1 MPTNMQSETPHFSTV
16 SLAWLLL
23 GVFALLAAGV
33 FSILLVLSRTP
44 AVQEFIPIIDFFHV
58 ALVIHVNLSVL
69 IWFLSF
75 TAVLWSL
82 NTKTITAID
91 YAALGFAYLGTLGLV
106 VGPLMGADKPLMNN
120 YVPVLEHNWFYIS
133 IALFGAG
140 ILLSAI
146 KTAVRPIS
154 PAPFFISPPLNKSIY
169 VSAWVC
175 IAAFAALLAS
185 YLNLPRTISSA
196 SYFEYLFWGGGHILQ
211 FSHTL
216 LALVAWAWLLKIS
229 SGKRFNFTNRLTPLF
244 LITVMPVL
252 SVPLI
257 YFNHDVLSTP
267 HHLAFTALMKH
278 GGLAS
283 LPIGLLITVWMF
295 SNAKADPKDRHYRAC
310 LYASLGLFATG
321 GVIGFLIEGVN
332 VVIPAHYHGSIVG
345 VTISFMGLSYFLLP
359 QFGYAKPDIKLSHW
373 QPYIYGG
380 GQLMHILGLAWSGG
394 YGVQRKTAGAAQELD
409 RLPEIIGMGMM
420 GLGGLIS
427 IIGGAL
433 FLWIVIKVL
442 IAGKVRPAQT

>member
-1 MPTNMQSETPHFSTV
+1 MTEDLTAIEPPYSKVPF
-16 SLAWLLL
+16 AWLLL

-44 AVQEFIPIIDFFHV
+44 AIQEFIPIIDFFHV

-82 NTKTITAID
+82 NTKPIKVLD
-91 YAALGFAYLGTLGLV
+91 YSALGLACLGTLGIV
-106 VGPLMGADKPLMNN
+106 IGPLVGTDKPLMNN
-120 YVPVLEHNWFYIS
+120 YIPVLEHNWFYLS
-133 IALFGAG
+133 LALFGLG

-146 KTAVRPIS
+146 KTVLRPIS
-154 PAPFFISPPLNKSIY
+154 PAPFFASSPINISIY
-169 VSAWVC
+169 ASAWVC
-175 IAAFAALLAS
+175 IAAFLALLVS
-185 YLNLPRTISSA
+185 YQNLPKTISSA

-229 SGKRFNFTNRLTPLF
+229 SGKRFNFSGRLTPLF
-244 LITVMPVL
+244 IVAVMPVL
-252 SVPLI
+252 SVPFI
-257 YFNHDVLSTP
+257 YYKYEVLSTE

-278 GGLAS
+278 GGLSS
-283 LPIGLLITVWMF
+283 LPIGLLITAWLL
-295 SNAKADPKDRHYRAC
+295 SNKRAKPEDRHYRAC
-310 LYASLGLFATG
+310 LYASLGLFAIG

-345 VTISFMGLSYFLLP
+345 VTLAFMGLSYYLLP
-359 QFGYAKPDIKLSHW
+359 QFGYGKPDPKLAHW

-380 GQLMHILGLAWSGG
+380 GQLLHILGLAWSGG
-394 YGVQRKTAGAAQELD
+394 YGVQRKTAGAEQGLD
-409 RLPEIIGMGMM
+409 RLPEIAGMGMM

-442 IAGKVRPAQT
+442 IAGKTAP